1 MVLVKHILE
10 SAQRRLAVLTGEA
23 SLFDAAEILA
33 SPITPLVVVC
43 DGRGSAAGVISRG
56 DVVKVIATA
65 GASACGLNAG
75 AIMTKPVLSCHVDQ
89 PLQQVWETMNSR
101 SLRSIPVLDDD
112 ARPQGVVHARDV
124 ATALLDELGRDETLL
139 RDYVLG
145 IGYQ

>member
-10 SAQRRLAVLTGEA
+10 SAQRRLALLNGEA
-23 SLFDAAEILA
+23 SLSDAAEILA
-33 SPITPLVVVC
+33 NPTTPLAVVC
-43 DGRGSAAGVISRG
+43 DSAGSAAGVISRG

-65 GASACGLNAG
+65 GVAAWRLNAG
-75 AIMTKPVLSCHVDQ
+75 AMMTTPVLSCHIDH
-89 PLQQVWETMNSR
+89 PLQQVWETMNAR
-101 SLRSIPVLDDD
+101 SLRAIPVLDD
-112 ARPQGVVHARDV
+112 AGRPLGVVHARDV